1 MAEGVF
7 RMLVDR
13 ERLSGHITIDSAGTH
28 HYQLGESPDMRAMR
42 AARRRGYDL
51 SSQRA
56 RLFEVD
62 DFGRFDWIVAMDSVN
77 LRFLRSLRPAG
88 HRGHLGLFLDFAPEL
103 GLRDIPDPYY
113 GKPEDFERVLDLV
126 ERGAAPLLTAIRGTL
141 PKRGVP

>member
-7 RMLVDR
+7 RALVDR
-13 ERLSGHITIDSAGTH
+13 ERLSGHISIDSAGTH
-28 HYQLGESPDMRAMR
+28 DYQLGESPDTRAMR

-62 DFGRFDWIVAMDSVN
+62 DFRRFDWIVAMDSLN
-77 LRFLRSLRPAG
+77 LRFLQSLRPAG
-88 HRGHLGLFLDFAPEL
+88 HRGNLGLFLDFAPEL
-103 GLRDIPDPYY
+103 GLREVPDPYY

-126 ERGAAPLLTAIRGTL
+126 ERGAAPLLAAVRATL
-141 PKRGVP
+141 PKRNAP